1 MKAKQFD
8 KLAKEAFGSMLQDF
22 GFTSDQSR
30 GCTFYRRVND
40 DLYHLIIPDLLR
52 SGERYD
58 VMVFPFCPRL
68 DPLFS
73 EKFPDSLGIP
83 TGSFCYLAPSGVGP
97 DQTLFEASSEE
108 RFFSVFNSQ
117 VAPLLK
123 TMAVGY
129 LDQVQS
135 LENMLPLIRSPHQKA
150 LASFYVHGDAA
161 SRVQLE
167 QQRDRLAALDTD
179 DKTVSAILGL
189 IESLLS
195 TPA

>member
-8 KLAKEAFGSMLQDF
+8 KLAKEAFGSVLDEL
-22 GFTSDQSR
+22 GFSSDQSR
-30 GCTFYRRVND
+30 RCTFYRRVND
-40 DLYHLIIPDLLR
+40 DLYHHIIPDLLR

-97 DQTLFEASSEE
+97 DQTLFDASSEE
-108 RFFSVFNSQ
+108 SFSSVFNSQ

-123 TMAVGY
+123 SIAVAY
-129 LDQVQS
+129 LDKVQS

-161 SRVQLE
+161 SRALLQ
-167 QQRDRLAALDTD
+167 QQRDRLATFDTN
-179 DKTVSAILGL
+179 DKAVSAMLEL
-189 IESLLS
+189 IESLLAKS
-195 TPA
+195 P